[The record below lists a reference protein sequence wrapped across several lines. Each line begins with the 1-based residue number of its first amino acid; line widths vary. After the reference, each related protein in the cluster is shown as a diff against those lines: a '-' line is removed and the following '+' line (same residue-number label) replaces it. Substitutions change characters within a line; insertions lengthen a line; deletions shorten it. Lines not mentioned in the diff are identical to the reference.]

1 MQPFLFVLFPLLVK
15 LILFPGLCVA
25 DDARARQIMEA
36 VEARDD
42 GDNQTTDML
51 MVLIDKNKKQRKKF
65 FQNYS
70 KDFGKDTK
78 RIMFIKSP
86 APIKNTGFLTFDYDD
101 DAKDDDQWLFLPAV
115 GKTKRI
121 ATSDKSSSFMGS
133 DLNYSDMTS
142 RNLEDY
148 KFRLLKESTIKGQ
161 KVWVIESIPRNR
173 KIEDEIGYKKSI
185 VAVGQD
191 NYLVIRAKMWT
202 SEGGYVKY
210 LEAKKIE
217 LIDGIWVITQTQVS
231 KKQGKAFKHQTLLE
245 FTNVKFNQDLDENI
259 FTIRRLEKGLF

>member
-1 MQPFLFVLFPLLVK
+1 MKQLLFVLFPILVNM
-15 LILFPGLCVA
+15 ILFPGLCIA
-25 DDARARQIMEA
+25 DDARARQIMQA
-36 VEARDD
+36 VEDRDD

-51 MVLIDKNKKQRKKF
+51 MVLIDKNKKLRKKF

-86 APIKNTGFLTFDYDD
+86 AQIKNTGFLTFDYDD
-101 DAKDDDQWLFLPAV
+101 EAKDDNQWLFLPAV

-121 ATSDKSSSFMGS
+121 ASSDKSSSFMGS

-142 RNLEDY
+142 RNLDDY
-148 KFRLLKESTIKGQ
+148 NFRMLKESSIKGQ
-161 KVWVIESIPRNR
+161 KVWIIESIPKSRE
-173 KIEDEIGYKKSI
+173 IADEIGYKKSI
-185 VAVGQD
+185 LAVGHD
-191 NYLVIRAKMWT
+191 NFLVIRAKMWT
-202 SEGGYVKY
+202 NEGGYVKY
-210 LEAKKIE
+210 LEAKKIQQ
-217 LIDGIWVITQTQVS
+217 IDGIWVITQTQVS
-231 KKQGKAFKHQTLLE
+231 KKQGKAVKHKTLLE